1 MKNVFFSIDALMGLN
16 GENIR
21 GILNIDT
28 QRLKF
33 VSNESVL
40 LEKNIIWD
48 KLEYTIKKEK
58 VRKFLLFSS
67 TNYLISFTDNEVSL
81 PCFVIDEKQGEK
93 VCSTINRIRELFIE
107 QENRQKKLE
116 RDRLKKAERLEAENQ
131 KKLRKNVKR

>member
-1 MKNVFFSIDALMGLN
+1 MKNVFFSIDASIVLN

-21 GILNIDT
+21 GTLNIDARKI
-28 QRLKF
+28 QF

-93 VCSTINRIRELFIE
+93 VCSTII
-107 QENRQKKLE
+107 
-116 RDRLKKAERLEAENQ
+116 
-131 KKLRKNVKR
+131 V